1 MTHKFNV
8 IRLWEQPTDIFLT
21 LPGLLPFAA
30 LSNTENSADVLQ
42 QVAQV
47 IEEMP
52 NKQEQ
57 SNIAASS
64 TILAGLVLNRN
75 FIQRVLR
82 KDIMRES
89 TMYQYIK
96 AEGVAEVIFRLLK
109 RKIGNVS
116 PELQATLPELSVET
130 LENLAEALLD
140 FSTEADLQTWLQTKS
155 IDDTIL
161 AVD

>member
-1 MTHKFNV
+1 
-8 IRLWEQPTDIFLT
+8 
-21 LPGLLPFAA
+21 
-30 LSNTENSADVLQ
+30 
-42 QVAQV
+42 
-47 IEEMP
+47 
-52 NKQEQ
+52 
-57 SNIAASS
+57 
-64 TILAGLVLNRN
+64 
-75 FIQRVLR
+75 
-82 KDIMRES
+82 MRES

-96 AEGVAEVIFRLLK
+96 AEGVAEVVFRLLK